1 MISIVSPQKTNPSN
15 LYSLAFSDI
24 GEEGK
29 GILLLHGL
37 FDSKATWNWLI
48 PHLDSHRLILPDLLG
63 HGESSKFFFSKTTH
77 QTGLTPDLQSD
88 CLKDLIVRLKLENF
102 ILGGSSYGGGIALN
116 TYLRHP
122 EIRDRIKG
130 IVIIAAAG
138 HSRSIPPYVRRMG
151 GWLGKILQKQP
162 IFRLCHKTGLL
173 KRGVRRSVNRNF
185 YDSRSIPDGLV
196 DNIVKELSDIKLIQG
211 YHLATRSLIDFDV
224 EIVRKKLSS
233 VACPTLIIWGRQDQI
248 IPAESAISF
257 ANELPNAKIEWLD
270 SCGHAPHIE
279 KAKQTSEYIK
289 KFALD
294 CEKNKN

>member
-1 MISIVSPQKTNPSN
+1 MYSIVSSQKTDPSN
-15 LYSLAFSDI
+15 AYSLAFSDI
-24 GEEGK
+24 GKERK
-29 GILLLHGL
+29 GILLMHGL
-37 FDSKATWNWLI
+37 FDNKETWNQLI
-48 PHLDSHRLILPDLLG
+48 PYLDSYRLILPDLLG
-63 HGESSKFFFSKTTH
+63 HGESSKFIFSKTMRR
-77 QTGLTPDLQSD
+77 TGLTPDLQSA
-88 CLKDLIVRLKLENF
+88 CLKDLIVRLKLNNF

-116 TYLRHP
+116 TYMRYP
-122 EIRDRIKG
+122 EIRNQIKG
-130 IVIIAAAG
+130 IVLIAAAG
-138 HSRSIPPYVRRMG
+138 QSQPIPPYVRRMG
-151 GWLGKILQKQP
+151 GWLGKILQKRS
-162 IFRLCHKTGLL
+162 IFRFCHKTGLL
-173 KRGVRRSVNRNF
+173 KIGVRRSVNRNF

-196 DNIVKELSDIKLIQG
+196 DNIVKELSDIRLILG

-248 IPAESAISF
+248 IPEESAISF